1 MKQMHLKSFKFK
13 VLIFNWTSGFTLI
26 ELLVVIAIIAT
37 ILAAAVPNF
46 LGARERAKD
55 AKKKAE
61 LNQVKA
67 ALRLYYNDYQKYPE
81 QETVG
86 PLKTKIYGCGA
97 TGTEG
102 CPKSGCTVADFLA
115 GGDGCS
121 TATIYMKKLPTY
133 TVGTMYYFKASSGD
147 DFRLYADLEN
157 ASDPDVSASQARCP
171 VVVGASYNA
180 KTYVVCAD

>member
-1 MKQMHLKSFKFK
+1 MNKR
-13 VLIFNWTSGFTLI
+13 GFTLI
-26 ELLVVIAIIAT
+26 ELLVAIAIIAL

-46 LGARERAKD
+46 LGARERARD

-81 QETVG
+81 KYTLFPIVNG
-86 PLKTKIYGCGA
+86 IKGCGA
-97 TGTEG
+97 NGDEG
-102 CPKSGCTVADFLA
+102 CPKSGCSAEFAA
-115 GGDGCS
+115 GSSACGD
-121 TATIYMKKLPTY
+121 TIYMKKLPSYAT
-133 TVGTMYYFKASSGD
+133 GTMYYFQVTGAD

-157 ASDPDVSASQARCP
+157 ISDPDATTSQARCP
-171 VVVGASYNA
+171 VVTGLSYNA